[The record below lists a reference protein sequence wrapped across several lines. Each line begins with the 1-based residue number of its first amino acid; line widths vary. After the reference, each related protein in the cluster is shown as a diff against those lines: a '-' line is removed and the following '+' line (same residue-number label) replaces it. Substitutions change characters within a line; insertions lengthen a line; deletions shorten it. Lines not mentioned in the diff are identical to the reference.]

1 MKNKRYLSPRHP
13 SALIPPAPHAA
24 PCSAASC
31 RWWRPTSA
39 TGSYA
44 ASWSTSTTTRD
55 SPRTGV
61 RFFSCTPTPGRAR
74 SRARR
79 FSECSGIPGTDTC
92 CGKRTSARGP
102 KTWGYDMSIAARFCL
117 PVPPNPQ
124 QPSCHVSSRRLHHYI
139 RRQRTRSTGDR
150 SHHGMPALG

>member
-1 MKNKRYLSPRHP
+1 MDEVSHP
-13 SALIPPAPHAA
+13 IVPPTVYPQRTS
-24 PCSAASC
+24 CSS
-31 RWWRPTSA
+31 
-39 TGSYA
+39 G
-44 ASWSTSTTTRD
+44 TSTRHHVIALAVTSTTRD
-55 SPRTGV
+55 SPRTGAPS
-61 RFFSCTPTPGRAR
+61 FSRTPTPGRTR